1 MRQYAIR
8 RPVENTYL
16 VRQRDRR
23 RVRDL
28 VSVLLAVSL
37 AGGGLLAYTWIHIE
51 ILRTGYLV
59 TELEQAL
66 EVLLE
71 EERRYRLEASLL
83 TRPEGIE
90 ARAREELGMVS
101 PSLQQTVFWREIVV
115 GQETTVSQ
123 EVAAAAE
130 GRP

>member
-1 MRQYAIR
+1 MQQYAIR

-59 TELEQAL
+59 TELEQTL

-71 EERRYRLEASLL
+71 EERRFRLEASQL
-83 TRPEGIE
+83 TRPEGIA
-90 ARAREELGMVS
+90 ARAREELGMT
-101 PSLQQTVFWREIVV
+101 PATLGQTVFWREI
-115 GQETTVSQ
+115 T
-123 EVAAAAE
+123 AAE
-130 GRP
+130 EAAP

>member
-1 MRQYAIR
+1 MTQYAIR

-51 ILRTGYLV
+51 ILSTGYRV
-59 TELEQAL
+59 TGLEQTL

-71 EERRYRLEASLL
+71 EERRYRLEAAQL
-83 TRPEGIE
+83 TFPDGIGT
-90 ARAREELGMVS
+90 RAREELGMAS
-101 PSLQQTVFWREIVV
+101 PSLGQTVFWREITAP
-115 GQETTVSQ
+115 GE
-123 EVAAAAE
+123 A
-130 GRP
+130 GP